1 MDYSKLKLSFVFLLA
16 MCVIQLFTGL
26 LIIHNTLISILSI
39 IAILL
44 CIAALIFIS
53 NKTRE

>member
-16 MCVIQLFTGL
+16 MCVIQFFTGL
-26 LIIHNTLISILSI
+26 LIIHNALISILSL

-53 NKTRE
+53 SKTKE

>member
-44 CIAALIFIS
+44 CISALIFIS